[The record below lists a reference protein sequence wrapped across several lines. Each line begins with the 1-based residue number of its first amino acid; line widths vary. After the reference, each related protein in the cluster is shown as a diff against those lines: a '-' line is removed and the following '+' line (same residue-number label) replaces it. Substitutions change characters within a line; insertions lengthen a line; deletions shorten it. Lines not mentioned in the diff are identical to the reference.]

1 MANCWPVF
9 FSLRFVSSYC
19 IFLLSGNNVFKY
31 MGMFDQFKAAQNMMK
46 NMSPDQIRELMEQAK
61 ESQAMLNKEIKKV
74 VEEEIAR
81 RNLVSREE
89 VLRLIKEGR

>member
-1 MANCWPVF
+1 
-9 FSLRFVSSYC
+9 
-19 IFLLSGNNVFKY
+19 

-46 NMSPDQIRELMEQAK
+46 NMSPDQIKELMEQAK

-81 RNLVSREE
+81 RNLVSREQ

>member
-1 MANCWPVF
+1 
-9 FSLRFVSSYC
+9 
-19 IFLLSGNNVFKY
+19 

-74 VEEEIAR
+74 VEEEIER
-81 RNLVSREE
+81 RGLVNREE
-89 VLRLIKEGR
+89 VLRLIKENR

>member
-1 MANCWPVF
+1 
-9 FSLRFVSSYC
+9 
-19 IFLLSGNNVFKY
+19 

>member
-1 MANCWPVF
+1 
-9 FSLRFVSSYC
+9 
-19 IFLLSGNNVFKY
+19 

-46 NMSPDQIRELMEQAK
+46 NMSPDQIKELMEQAK

-81 RNLVSREE
+81 RNLVSRDE
-89 VLRLIKEGR
+89 VLRIIKENR

>member
-1 MANCWPVF
+1 
-9 FSLRFVSSYC
+9 
-19 IFLLSGNNVFKY
+19 

-46 NMSPDQIRELMEQAK
+46 NMSPDQIKELMEQAK

-81 RNLVSREE
+81 RNLVSRDE
-89 VLRLIKEGR
+89 VLRLIKENR